1 MATFY
6 PVFLNLTGRRCVII
20 GGGQIAEGKITKL
33 LESAAEIIVVS
44 PDATQGIRDFAQ
56 AGKIEL
62 DLRKYQPG
70 DLQGAFLAIAA
81 TNDRVVNQEIFQEA
95 EKQGILLNA
104 VDDMPRCSFIAPSVV
119 NKGPVTVAISTGG
132 ASPALARKLRENMK
146 VSSVLDWAEATS
158 VLSKARQIIKEKKIA
173 IDPQRWQCCMTD
185 EILKL
190 TQDNQEE
197 KALEILMDSLMG
209 KDSNGKCSDVAEC
222 GSGGCQ
228 IRKSAFSDSSQ
239 KQNRMAETAGD

>member
-190 TQDNQEE
+190 AQDNQEE

>member
-20 GGGQIAEGKITKL
+20 GGGKVAEGKIAKL
-33 LESAAEIIVVS
+33 LESAAKIIVIS

-56 AGKIEL
+56 DGKIEL

-81 TNDRVVNQEIFQEA
+81 TNDRVVNQEIFEEA
-95 EKQGILLNA
+95 EGQGILLNA

-119 NKGPVTVAISTGG
+119 AKGPVTVAISTGG
-132 ASPALARKLRENMK
+132 ASPALARKLRENME

-158 VLSKARQIIKEKKIA
+158 VLFKARQIIKEKKVA

-185 EILKL
+185 EILKMA
-190 TQDNQEE
+190 QDGQEE
-197 KALEILMDSLMG
+197 KALETLMDSLLS
-209 KDSNGKCSDVAEC
+209 KDSNGKCSNVAEC
-222 GSGGCQ
+222 VSGGCQ
-228 IRKSAFSDSSQ
+228 IRRSAFSESSQ
-239 KQNRMAETAGD
+239 NQGRLAQTAGD